1 MHNFSISDSPNGR
14 SPLFDPTIE
23 DWSST
28 TQETLDALP
37 QHWSRSVLY
46 LMVACGAVAIPWSM
60 VAQVDEVG
68 SARGRLEPK
77 GSTIRLDAA
86 VSGSVS
92 AVKAKEGQQVQA
104 GDPLL
109 EIKSDQV
116 QAELQQAQTK
126 LEGLLNRLTQLSS
139 IKAQLEVA
147 VQTQQQQGQAQALEQ
162 VEQINQLQR
171 RLAFHQ
177 SAAGL
182 TRSVLMK
189 DHDKVERFRKF
200 RRQGIIP
207 GIQVEEAERA
217 MIEAQ
222 QRVQLAH
229 SEIEQTQS
237 EIEKQRV
244 TYQRVVQQGNL
255 AVIESERQ
263 ISELQ
268 AQMTDLQTEIQQTK
282 TQIKTLQDRWQ
293 QRVIKVPVEG
303 TIFQLPVQ
311 HAGAVVQ
318 TGQMVAQLAPKGAPL
333 VLRAQMESKQS
344 GFIRPGLPVKVKFDA
359 YPFQDYGIVQGYV
372 RWVSPDSKGVE
383 AGPSQ
388 AQVFDVEIE
397 LERSYIE
404 VGGKQVALNPGQT
417 ANAEII
423 IRQRKAIDFVL
434 DPFKKLQ
441 KNGIN
446 L

>member
-1 MHNFSISDSPNGR
+1 
-14 SPLFDPTIE
+14 
-23 DWSST
+23 
-28 TQETLDALP
+28 
-37 QHWSRSVLY
+37 
-46 LMVACGAVAIPWSM
+46 
-60 VAQVDEVG
+60 
-68 SARGRLEPK
+68 
-77 GSTIRLDAA
+77 
-86 VSGSVS
+86 
-92 AVKAKEGQQVQA
+92 
-104 GDPLL
+104 
-109 EIKSDQV
+109 
-116 QAELQQAQTK
+116 
-126 LEGLLNRLTQLSS
+126 
-139 IKAQLEVA
+139 
-147 VQTQQQQGQAQALEQ
+147 
-162 VEQINQLQR
+162 
-171 RLAFHQ
+171 
-177 SAAGL
+177 
-182 TRSVLMK
+182 
-189 DHDKVERFRKF
+189 
-200 RRQGIIP
+200 
-207 GIQVEEAERA
+207 

-222 QRVQLAH
+222 QRVQIAQ
-229 SEIEQTQS
+229 SEIAQTQS

-244 TYQRVVQQGNL
+244 TYERVVRQGDL

-318 TGQMVAQLAPKGAPL
+318 MGQMVAQLAPKGAPL

-383 AGPSQ
+383 AGSSQ

-404 VGGKQVALNPGQT
+404 VGGKQVPLNPGQT